1 MQIVFLLVNAFAIA
15 AITAVTAVT
24 AVSLAVTAV
33 AAISSAVTTISFMAG
48 ISFGFVAAMIKN
60 VA

>member
-15 AITAVTAVT
+15 AVTAVT

-33 AAISSAVTTISFMAG
+33 AAVTAVTTISFMAG
-48 ISFGFVAAMIKN
+48 ISFGFVAAMIKY